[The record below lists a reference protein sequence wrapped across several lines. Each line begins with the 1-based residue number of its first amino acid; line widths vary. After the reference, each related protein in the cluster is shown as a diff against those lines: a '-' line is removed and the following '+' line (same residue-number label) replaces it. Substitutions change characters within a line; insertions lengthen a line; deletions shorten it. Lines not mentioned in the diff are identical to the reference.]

1 MGRSSPRSGGIP
13 AVVFAAMAAVIVV
26 AGAHAGDF
34 PDAPNGAALT
44 ADAAVAIALRDNPG
58 LDELSRRAQAAA
70 AVPSQA
76 GSLPDPR
83 INVGALNLPVDTF
96 ALDQEPM
103 TQLQVGLSQTFPF
116 PGKLDLRR
124 DIAQFQAD
132 AAGDSLNEGRLR
144 LERDVRK
151 TWWELFYL
159 DRAAGTIAR
168 NRKLL
173 GDLVDVA
180 RVKYEVGRGLQQDV
194 LLAQVELARMQDMAI
209 QVDGMRTPA
218 AARLNALLA
227 RTPRAPLVLPDTSDT
242 SLPVVDSPAQL
253 EALAEQARPW
263 LAKIRHSLDAARSA
277 EELAGKEYLPDLGV
291 SANYGF
297 RHGYNVDGSRRANF
311 ASIMFSVSIPL
322 FAGAKQDQLVV
333 QRSREAAAEEDRL
346 IDARNQVH
354 ADIASAVAD
363 YERARDEL
371 ALLDD
376 GILPQT
382 RQAVAS
388 MLAGYQVSKIDF
400 LTLVR
405 TQVTL
410 YNHELQRWR
419 ALSQAWQALATLD
432 AAVGRENLHD

>member
-1 MGRSSPRSGGIP
+1 MFRSKYLGAG
-13 AVVFAAMAAVIVV
+13 FAAAILSTMLAIIGTGV
-26 AGAHAGDF
+26 ADAGEPAHATV
-34 PDAPNGAALT
+34 LS
-44 ADAAVAIALRDNPG
+44 ADAAVAVALRDNPG
-58 LDELSRRAQAAA
+58 IDELRRRAEAAA
-70 AVPSQA
+70 TVPSQA

-103 TQLQVGLSQTFPF
+103 TQLQIGVSQVFPF
-116 PGKLDLRR
+116 PGKRGLRR
-124 DIAQFQAD
+124 EIAQYQAD
-132 AAGDSLNEGRLR
+132 AAGDALNEGRLR
-144 LERDVRK
+144 LARDVRK
-151 TWWELFYL
+151 AWWELFYL
-159 DRAAGTIAR
+159 DRAADTVAR

-209 QVDGMRTPA
+209 RIDGMRGPV

-227 RTPRAPLVLPDTSDT
+227 RPAKSPLVLPETADTN
-242 SLPVVDSPAQL
+242 LPDVEPPARL
-253 EALAEQARPW
+253 EARAEQARPW
-263 LAKIRHSLDAARSA
+263 IANIRHSLDAARRS
-277 EELAGKEYLPDLGV
+277 EELARKEYLPDLGV

-297 RHGYNVDGSRRANF
+297 RRGYNVDGSRRADF

-322 FAGAKQDQLVV
+322 FAGAKQDQLVA
-333 QRSREAAAEEDRL
+333 QRSHEAAAEEDRL

-354 ADIASAVAD
+354 ADIAAALAD
-363 YERARDEL
+363 YRRARDEL

-405 TQVTL
+405 TEVTL

-419 ALSQAWQALATLD
+419 TLSEAWQALAMLD
-432 AAVGRENLHD
+432 AAVGKEHPHE